1 MSTDKDML
9 IKGLKYLGYTV
20 FTMFLAPVVLF
31 QAFKNQ
37 DHPFYVPVLV
47 LGILLAIIAIGLGF
61 YSIKVFLDALFGKK
75 AKNNE

>member
-1 MSTDKDML
+1 MATDKNLL
-9 IKGLKYLGYTV
+9 IKGLKFLGYTV

-37 DHPFYVPVLV
+37 DHAFYIPVLIV
-47 LGILLAIIAIGLGF
+47 GLLLAITAIGLGF

-75 AKNNE
+75 SKNAE